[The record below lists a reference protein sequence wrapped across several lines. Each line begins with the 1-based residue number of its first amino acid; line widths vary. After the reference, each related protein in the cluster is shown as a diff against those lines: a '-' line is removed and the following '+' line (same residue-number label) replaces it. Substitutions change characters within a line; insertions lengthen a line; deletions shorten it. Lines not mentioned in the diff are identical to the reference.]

1 MAPHHAG
8 HSGQHHPHD
17 HGGDQGHD
25 GGRGDDDHGHDHSHP
40 HPHESRSGIFPRWLA
55 AFLHPHGHDPAE
67 SVASAVESSA
77 EGIRAVKVSL
87 AALGLTAVLQ
97 LVVVGFTGSV
107 ALLADTIHNFADAS
121 TAIPLWIAFSV
132 GRRAASR
139 RYTYGYRR
147 AEDLAGLFVLLMI
160 AGSAGLAGW
169 ESIARLLSPRDV
181 EYPAWIFLAGVL
193 GFAGNEFVA
202 RYRIRVGRRIGS
214 EALIADGVHARTDA
228 LTSLAVAVGSVG
240 VFLGFEQADALVGLV
255 ISLLILVMLKD
266 TSLAIFRR
274 MMDAVDAGLVD
285 RAEAVIAG
293 VAGVQGVERVRMRW
307 AGHRLHVDAEIA
319 VDARLD
325 VTSAHRIADDVH
337 HALLH
342 DVAGVQ
348 DVTVHVHPDHA
359 EGDRHE
365 ATSHHRAALAHP
377 PSRGS

>member
-1 MAPHHAG
+1 MAPHHAEHG
-8 HSGQHHPHD
+8 AQEHPHD
-17 HGGDQGHD
+17 HGRD
-25 GGRGDDDHGHDHSHP
+25 RGDHEHDHGHDHSHP
-40 HPHESRSGIFPRWLA
+40 HEARSGIVPGWLRD
-55 AFLHPHGHDPAE
+55 FFHPHGHDPAE
-67 SVASAVESSA
+67 SVASAVEASA
-77 EGIRAVKVSL
+77 EGIRAVKISL

-169 ESIARLLSPRDV
+169 ESIARLMNPHDV
-181 EYPAWIFLAGVL
+181 GYPAWIFLAGVL

-214 EALIADGVHARTDA
+214 EALVADGVHARTDA
-228 LTSLAVAVGSVG
+228 LTSLAVAVGSIG
-240 VFLGFEQADALVGLV
+240 VFFGFQQADALVGLL

-274 MMDAVDAGLVD
+274 MMDAVDPRLVD
-285 RAEAVIAG
+285 HAEAVIAG
-293 VAGVQGVERVRMRW
+293 VAGVRGVERVRMRW
-307 AGHRLHVDAEIA
+307 VGHRLHVDAEIA
-319 VDARLD
+319 VGAHLD
-325 VTSAHRIADDVH
+325 VTSAHRIAEDVH
-337 HALLH
+337 HTLLH

-348 DVTVHVHPDHA
+348 DVTVHVHPDHT
-359 EGDRHE
+359 EGDSHE
-365 ATSHHRAALAHP
+365 ATSHHRSALAHP
-377 PSRGS
+377 PSSGT